1 MIPASFFSIIQPKFV
16 AALMMLACINF
27 VSIGGTSRVP
37 VIISKFPSFAGVFFI
52 GAAYKNDVNIV
63 KIIVNNAILN
73 NFIFIIMTSTNF
85 FIILYIMAQ
94 AEYISF

>member
-1 MIPASFFSIIQPKFV
+1 MIPGSFFSMIQPKFV

-27 VSIGGTSRVP
+27 VSIGDITLLP
-37 VIISKFPSFAGVFFI
+37 CIISKFPFFAGVFLT

-73 NFIFIIMTSTNF
+73 NFIFVIMTSTIF
-85 FIILYIMAQ
+85 LSYYI
-94 AEYISF
+94 